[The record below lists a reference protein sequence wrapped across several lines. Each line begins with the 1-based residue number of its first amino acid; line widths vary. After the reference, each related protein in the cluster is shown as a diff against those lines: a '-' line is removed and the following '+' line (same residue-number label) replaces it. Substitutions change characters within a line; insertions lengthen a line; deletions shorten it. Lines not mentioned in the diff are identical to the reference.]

1 MHRYGAIFT
10 RKREIHTVFT
20 GGRLSICNGR
30 LLARCSLW
38 LDTFAMINQRKLS
51 RLFVFVA
58 SISLVGASFVAPA
71 NAAPK
76 SKNLSA
82 SNLVTISYPLLVTIP
97 RNGCGKIP
105 VKYKINQLPIDESAF
120 YVVIEDNQNRLI
132 GQEIWY
138 GTNYEGSVKAMPKS
152 GILNIKVCRD
162 MWTDPE
168 EENTFYPVYK
178 GTYSILLS
186 AVGDM
191 SADAKASLKL
201 A

>member
-1 MHRYGAIFT
+1 MDTSVMKNKNLPLRIFAAYA
-10 RKREIHTVFT
+10 TVA
-20 GGRLSICNGR
+20 
-30 LLARCSLW
+30 LAS
-38 LDTFAMINQRKLS
+38 TFVI
-51 RLFVFVA
+51 
-58 SISLVGASFVAPA
+58 APA
-71 NAAPK
+71 NAASA

-82 SNLVTISYPLLVTIP
+82 SNLVTISYPLLTTIP
-97 RNGCGKIP
+97 KNGCGKVP

-120 YVVIEDNQNRLI
+120 YVVIEDDQNRLI
-132 GQEIWY
+132 GQSVWF
-138 GTNYEGSVKAMPKS
+138 GTNFEGSVKAMPKA
-152 GILNIKVCRD
+152 GTLNIKVCRN

>member
-1 MHRYGAIFT
+1 MTTT
-10 RKREIHTVFT
+10 RRTSGKFIIATSAF
-20 GGRLSICNGR
+20 
-30 LLARCSLW
+30 LLVIS
-38 LDTFAMINQRKLS
+38 TF
-51 RLFVFVA
+51 VT
-58 SISLVGASFVAPA
+58 PA

-82 SNLVTISYPLLVTIP
+82 SNLVTISYPLLVTLP
-97 RNGCGKIP
+97 KNGCGKIP
-105 VKYKINQLPIDESAF
+105 VKYKVNQLPIDESAF
-120 YVVIEDNQNRLI
+120 YVVIEDDQNRLI
-132 GQEIWY
+132 GQGVWF
-138 GTNYEGSVKAMPKS
+138 GTNFEGSVKAMPKT
-152 GILNIKVCRD
+152 GTLNIKVCRN
-162 MWTDPE
+162 MWEDPE

>member
-1 MHRYGAIFT
+1 MKNKNLPLRIFAAYA
-10 RKREIHTVFT
+10 TVA
-20 GGRLSICNGR
+20 
-30 LLARCSLW
+30 LAS
-38 LDTFAMINQRKLS
+38 TFVI
-51 RLFVFVA
+51 
-58 SISLVGASFVAPA
+58 APA
-71 NAAPK
+71 NAASA

-82 SNLVTISYPLLVTIP
+82 SNLVTISYPLLTTIP
-97 RNGCGKIP
+97 KNGCGKVP

-120 YVVIEDNQNRLI
+120 YVVIEDDQNRLI
-132 GQEIWY
+132 GQSVWF
-138 GTNYEGSVKAMPKS
+138 GTNFEGSVKAMPKA
-152 GILNIKVCRD
+152 GTLNIKVCRN

>member
-1 MHRYGAIFT
+1 MANKSSFS
-10 RKREIHTVFT
+10 KLTVLITSIAF
-20 GGRLSICNGR
+20 LSLN
-30 LLARCSLW
+30 
-38 LDTFAMINQRKLS
+38 FLS
-51 RLFVFVA
+51 PADAA
-58 SISLVGASFVAPA
+58 S
-71 NAAPK
+71 K

-82 SNLVTISYPLLVTIP
+82 SNLVTISYPLLVSLP
-97 RNGCGKIP
+97 KNGCGKIP

-120 YVVIEDNQNRLI
+120 YVVIEDDQNRLI
-132 GQEIWY
+132 GQEIWF
-138 GTNYEGSVKAMPKS
+138 GTNYEGSVKAMPKN
-152 GILNIKVCRD
+152 GTLNIKVCRN

-191 SADAKASLKL
+191 SADAKATLKL

>member
-1 MHRYGAIFT
+1 
-10 RKREIHTVFT
+10 
-20 GGRLSICNGR
+20 
-30 LLARCSLW
+30 
-38 LDTFAMINQRKLS
+38 MINQLKLS
-51 RLFVFVA
+51 RIFVFA
-58 SISLVGASFVAPA
+58 ATISLVGASIVAPA

-82 SNLVTISYPLLVTIP
+82 SNLVTISYPILVSIP
-97 RNGCGKIP
+97 RNGCGRIP

-152 GILNIKVCRD
+152 GTLNIKVCRD

-178 GTYSILLS
+178 GTYSIMLS

>member
-1 MHRYGAIFT
+1 MDNSPMMT
-10 RKREIHTVFT
+10 K
-20 GGRLSICNGR
+20 
-30 LLARCSLW
+30 
-38 LDTFAMINQRKLS
+38 KLFV
-51 RLFVFVA
+51 RLFAVYATLALVCTLA
-58 SISLVGASFVAPA
+58 ISPA
-71 NAAPK
+71 TAATK

-82 SNLVTISYPLLVTIP
+82 SNLVTISYPLLTTIP
-97 RNGCGKIP
+97 KNGCGKVP

-120 YVVIEDNQNRLI
+120 YVVLEDDQNRLI
-132 GQEIWY
+132 GQSVWF
-138 GTNYEGSVKAMPKS
+138 GTNFEGSVKAMPKA
-152 GILNIKVCRD
+152 GTLNIKVCRD

>member
-1 MHRYGAIFT
+1 MANKSSFSKLTVLITSIAI
-10 RKREIHTVFT
+10 
-20 GGRLSICNGR
+20 LSLN
-30 LLARCSLW
+30 
-38 LDTFAMINQRKLS
+38 FLS
-51 RLFVFVA
+51 
-58 SISLVGASFVAPA
+58 PA
-71 NAAPK
+71 NAASK

-82 SNLVTISYPLLVTIP
+82 SNLVTISYPLLVSLP

-132 GQEIWY
+132 GQEIWF

>member
-1 MHRYGAIFT
+1 LAHSGNFT
-10 RKREIHTVFT
+10 HFSQGQNLYLINV
-20 GGRLSICNGR
+20 
-30 LLARCSLW
+30 LLARRSLS
-38 LDTFAMINQRKLS
+38 LDTFAMINQLKLS
-51 RLFVFVA
+51 RIFVFA
-58 SISLVGASFVAPA
+58 ATISLVGASIVAPA

-82 SNLVTISYPLLVTIP
+82 SNLVTISYPILVSIP
-97 RNGCGKIP
+97 RNGCGRIP

-152 GILNIKVCRD
+152 GTLNIKVCRD

-178 GTYSILLS
+178 GTYSIMLS

>member
-1 MHRYGAIFT
+1 MMT
-10 RKREIHTVFT
+10 K
-20 GGRLSICNGR
+20 
-30 LLARCSLW
+30 
-38 LDTFAMINQRKLS
+38 KLFV
-51 RLFVFVA
+51 RLFAVYATLALVCTLA
-58 SISLVGASFVAPA
+58 ISPA
-71 NAAPK
+71 TAATK

-82 SNLVTISYPLLVTIP
+82 SNLVTISYPLLTTIP
-97 RNGCGKIP
+97 KNGCGKVP

-120 YVVIEDNQNRLI
+120 YVVLEDDQNRLI
-132 GQEIWY
+132 GQSVWF
-138 GTNYEGSVKAMPKS
+138 GTNFEGSVKAMPKA
-152 GILNIKVCRD
+152 GTLNIKVCRD

>member
-1 MHRYGAIFT
+1 MSRRKSGNFIIATSAFLLIFST
-10 RKREIHTVFT
+10 
-20 GGRLSICNGR
+20 
-30 LLARCSLW
+30 
-38 LDTFAMINQRKLS
+38 
-51 RLFVFVA
+51 
-58 SISLVGASFVAPA
+58 FVAPA

-82 SNLVTISYPLLVTIP
+82 SNLVTISYPLLVSLP
-97 RNGCGKIP
+97 KNGCGKIP
-105 VKYKINQLPIDESAF
+105 VKYKVNQLPIDESAF
-120 YVVIEDNQNRLI
+120 YVVIEDNQDRLI
-132 GQEIWY
+132 GQGVWY
-138 GTNYEGSVKAMPKS
+138 GTNYEGSVKAMPKT
-152 GILNIKVCRD
+152 GTLNIKVCRD

-168 EENTFYPVYK
+168 EENDFYPVYK

>member
-1 MHRYGAIFT
+1 MHREGVIFERGRYSEDPIFSERRASVSLAGQSLRLHTFGMANKSIFSKLTVLITAIAF
-10 RKREIHTVFT
+10 V
-20 GGRLSICNGR
+20 
-30 LLARCSLW
+30 SLNF
-38 LDTFAMINQRKLS
+38 L
-51 RLFVFVA
+51 
-58 SISLVGASFVAPA
+58 APA
-71 NAAPK
+71 DAASK

-82 SNLVTISYPLLVTIP
+82 SNLVTISYPLLVSLP
-97 RNGCGKIP
+97 KNGCGKIP

-120 YVVIEDNQNRLI
+120 YVVIEDDQNRLI
-132 GQEIWY
+132 GQEIWF

-152 GILNIKVCRD
+152 GTLNIKVCRN

>member
-1 MHRYGAIFT
+1 MTISRRSS
-10 RKREIHTVFT
+10 RKFVIVSSVF
-20 GGRLSICNGR
+20 
-30 LLARCSLW
+30 LLLVS
-38 LDTFAMINQRKLS
+38 TF
-51 RLFVFVA
+51 VT
-58 SISLVGASFVAPA
+58 PA
-71 NAAPK
+71 NAAAK

-97 RNGCGKIP
+97 KNGCGKIP

-120 YVVIEDNQNRLI
+120 YVVIEDDQNRLI
-132 GQEIWY
+132 GQGVWF
-138 GTNYEGSVKAMPKS
+138 GTNYEGSVKAMPKT
-152 GILNIKVCRD
+152 GILNIKVCRN
-162 MWTDPE
+162 MWEDPE

-191 SADAKASLKL
+191 SADASGSLKL

>member
-1 MHRYGAIFT
+1 MNNKKILT
-10 RKREIHTVFT
+10 
-20 GGRLSICNGR
+20 R
-30 LLARCSLW
+30 LLVL
-38 LDTFAMINQRKLS
+38 
-51 RLFVFVA
+51 VA
-58 SISLVGASFVAPA
+58 TISLTGASFVAPA
-71 NAAPK
+71 SAAPK

-97 RNGCGKIP
+97 KNGCGKIP

-132 GQEIWY
+132 GQEIWF

>member
-1 MHRYGAIFT
+1 MANKSSFSKLTVLITSIAI
-10 RKREIHTVFT
+10 
-20 GGRLSICNGR
+20 LSLN
-30 LLARCSLW
+30 
-38 LDTFAMINQRKLS
+38 FLS
-51 RLFVFVA
+51 
-58 SISLVGASFVAPA
+58 PA
-71 NAAPK
+71 NAASK

-82 SNLVTISYPLLVTIP
+82 SNLVTISYPLLVSLP

-132 GQEIWY
+132 GQEIWF

-152 GILNIKVCRD
+152 GILNVKVCRD

>member
-1 MHRYGAIFT
+1 MDNLPMMNKKLF
-10 RKREIHTVFT
+10 V
-20 GGRLSICNGR
+20 RLFAVYATLTLVC
-30 LLARCSLW
+30 
-38 LDTFAMINQRKLS
+38 TFAI
-51 RLFVFVA
+51 
-58 SISLVGASFVAPA
+58 APA
-71 NAAPK
+71 NAATK

-82 SNLVTISYPLLVTIP
+82 SNLVTISYPLLTTIP
-97 RNGCGKIP
+97 KNGCGKVP

-120 YVVIEDNQNRLI
+120 YVVLEDDQNRLI
-132 GQEIWY
+132 GQSVWF
-138 GTNYEGSVKAMPKS
+138 GTNFEGSVKAMPKA
-152 GILNIKVCRD
+152 GTLNIKVCRD

>member
-1 MHRYGAIFT
+1 MAHSGNFT
-10 RKREIHTVFT
+10 HFSQGQNLYLINV
-20 GGRLSICNGR
+20 
-30 LLARCSLW
+30 LLARRSLS
-38 LDTFAMINQRKLS
+38 LDTFAMINQLKLS
-51 RLFVFVA
+51 RIFVFA
-58 SISLVGASFVAPA
+58 ATISLVGASIVAPA

-82 SNLVTISYPLLVTIP
+82 SNLVTISYPILVSIP
-97 RNGCGKIP
+97 RNGCGRIP

-152 GILNIKVCRD
+152 GTLNIKVCRD

-178 GTYSILLS
+178 GTYSIMLS

>member
-1 MHRYGAIFT
+1 M
-10 RKREIHTVFT
+10 
-20 GGRLSICNGR
+20 
-30 LLARCSLW
+30 
-38 LDTFAMINQRKLS
+38 DTFGMTQLKSLS
-51 RLFVFVA
+51 RILAVMTTLVVVSA
-58 SISLVGASFVAPA
+58 TISTPSF
-71 NAAPK
+71 AATK
-76 SKNLSA
+76 SKTLKA
-82 SNLVTISYPLLVTIP
+82 SNLVSISYPLLVSLP
-97 RNGCGKIP
+97 KNGCGKIP

-120 YVVIEDNQNRLI
+120 YVVIEDDQNRLI
-132 GQEIWY
+132 GQEIWF

-152 GILNIKVCRD
+152 GTLNIKVCRD

>member
-1 MHRYGAIFT
+1 MMNKKLF
-10 RKREIHTVFT
+10 V
-20 GGRLSICNGR
+20 RLFAVYATLTLVC
-30 LLARCSLW
+30 
-38 LDTFAMINQRKLS
+38 TFAI
-51 RLFVFVA
+51 
-58 SISLVGASFVAPA
+58 APA
-71 NAAPK
+71 NAATK

-82 SNLVTISYPLLVTIP
+82 SNLVTISYPLLTTIP
-97 RNGCGKIP
+97 KNGCGKVP

-120 YVVIEDNQNRLI
+120 YVVLEDDQNRLI
-132 GQEIWY
+132 GQSVWF
-138 GTNYEGSVKAMPKS
+138 GTNFEGSVKAMPKA
-152 GILNIKVCRD
+152 GTLNIKVCRD

>member
-1 MHRYGAIFT
+1 MTISRRKSGNFIIASSAFLLIFST
-10 RKREIHTVFT
+10 
-20 GGRLSICNGR
+20 
-30 LLARCSLW
+30 
-38 LDTFAMINQRKLS
+38 
-51 RLFVFVA
+51 
-58 SISLVGASFVAPA
+58 FVAPA

-82 SNLVTISYPLLVTIP
+82 SNLVTISYPLLVSLP
-97 RNGCGKIP
+97 KNGCGKIP
-105 VKYKINQLPIDESAF
+105 VKYKVNQLPIDESAF
-120 YVVIEDNQNRLI
+120 YVVIEDNQDRLI
-132 GQEIWY
+132 GQGVWY
-138 GTNYEGSVKAMPKS
+138 GTNYEGSVKAMPKT
-152 GILNIKVCRD
+152 GTLNIKVCRD

-168 EENTFYPVYK
+168 EENDFYPVYK

>member
-1 MHRYGAIFT
+1 MANKSIFSKLT
-10 RKREIHTVFT
+10 LLIT
-20 GGRLSICNGR
+20 SI
-30 LLARCSLW
+30 AFVSLNF
-38 LDTFAMINQRKLS
+38 L
-51 RLFVFVA
+51 
-58 SISLVGASFVAPA
+58 APA
-71 NAAPK
+71 DAASK

-82 SNLVTISYPLLVTIP
+82 SNLVTISYPLLVSLP
-97 RNGCGKIP
+97 KNGCGKIP

-120 YVVIEDNQNRLI
+120 YVVIEDDQNRLI
-132 GQEIWY
+132 GQEIWF

-152 GILNIKVCRD
+152 GTLNIKVCRN

>member
-1 MHRYGAIFT
+1 MTMSRRKSGNFIIATSAFLLIFST
-10 RKREIHTVFT
+10 
-20 GGRLSICNGR
+20 
-30 LLARCSLW
+30 
-38 LDTFAMINQRKLS
+38 
-51 RLFVFVA
+51 
-58 SISLVGASFVAPA
+58 FVAPA

-82 SNLVTISYPLLVTIP
+82 SNLVTISYPLLVSLP
-97 RNGCGKIP
+97 KNGCGKIP
-105 VKYKINQLPIDESAF
+105 VKYKVNQLPIDESAF
-120 YVVIEDNQNRLI
+120 YVVIEDNQDRLI
-132 GQEIWY
+132 GQGVWY
-138 GTNYEGSVKAMPKS
+138 GTNYEGSVKAMPKT
-152 GILNIKVCRD
+152 GTLNIKVCRD

-168 EENTFYPVYK
+168 EENDFYPVYK

>member
-1 MHRYGAIFT
+1 MANKSSFS
-10 RKREIHTVFT
+10 KLTVLITSIAFFSLNI
-20 GGRLSICNGR
+20 LSP
-30 LLARCSLW
+30 A
-38 LDTFAMINQRKLS
+38 DA
-51 RLFVFVA
+51 A
-58 SISLVGASFVAPA
+58 S
-71 NAAPK
+71 K

-82 SNLVTISYPLLVTIP
+82 SNLVTISYPLLVSLP
-97 RNGCGKIP
+97 KNGCGKIP

-120 YVVIEDNQNRLI
+120 YVVIEDDQNRLI
-132 GQEIWY
+132 GQEIWF
-138 GTNYEGSVKAMPKS
+138 GTNYEGSVKAMPKN
-152 GILNIKVCRD
+152 GTLNIKVCRN

-191 SADAKASLKL
+191 SADAKATLKL

>member
-1 MHRYGAIFT
+1 MTISRRKSGNFIIASSAFLLIFST
-10 RKREIHTVFT
+10 
-20 GGRLSICNGR
+20 
-30 LLARCSLW
+30 
-38 LDTFAMINQRKLS
+38 
-51 RLFVFVA
+51 
-58 SISLVGASFVAPA
+58 FVAPA

-82 SNLVTISYPLLVTIP
+82 SNLVTISYPLLVSLP
-97 RNGCGKIP
+97 KNGCGKIP
-105 VKYKINQLPIDESAF
+105 VKYKVNQLPIDESAF
-120 YVVIEDNQNRLI
+120 YVVIEDDQDRLI
-132 GQEIWY
+132 GQGVWY
-138 GTNYEGSVKAMPKS
+138 GTNYEGSVKAMPKT
-152 GILNIKVCRD
+152 GTLNIKVCRD

-168 EENTFYPVYK
+168 EENDFYPVYK

>member
-1 MHRYGAIFT
+1 MT
-10 RKREIHTVFT
+10 QLKP
-20 GGRLSICNGR
+20 
-30 LLARCSLW
+30 
-38 LDTFAMINQRKLS
+38 LS
-51 RLFVFVA
+51 RILAVVTTLVVVSA
-58 SISLVGASFVAPA
+58 TISTPSF
-71 NAAPK
+71 AATK
-76 SKNLSA
+76 SKTLNA
-82 SNLVTISYPLLVTIP
+82 SNLVSISYPLLVSLP
-97 RNGCGKIP
+97 KNGCGKIP

-120 YVVIEDNQNRLI
+120 YVVIEDDQNRLI
-132 GQEIWY
+132 GQEIWF

-152 GILNIKVCRD
+152 GTLNIKVCRD